1 MSWTQVAQ
9 HVRREIEG
17 AGELG
22 LDWVEFSEVV
32 GRQIRRLVA
41 YDAACWHTLDPA
53 TLLLTGNA
61 LTNLSDDGLPV
72 LAACEYGPDD
82 VNKWAFL
89 ARQSSV
95 AGRLRA
101 ATQGQ
106 PRLSPRYRQLLHPSG
121 IESELRVSFVDG
133 SAGWGAAGFYRADEN
148 DEFTNDDEVF
158 LAWLAPAVARGY
170 RHALVLDLLDE
181 SQTPGGPG
189 LIVLDAADEIQAIS
203 PPAEDWLG
211 TLMGGT
217 PAGRTLPLAVLALAA
232 RARAMDDMGVAA
244 ESSARV
250 RTPQGEWLLLR
261 ATPLHGAT
269 NGLLGITIEPAG
281 PPRHRAAAAD
291 RLRPVDTR
299 AGGRLRGAARRID
312 QEHRKRAVDLS
323 PHRPRPPQ
331 SHLRQTRR
339 PQPTRHGCP
348 HLLGA
353 LPATRRGRSSTHARR
368 LVRLWS
374 QANQGDH
381 GLTTGQQQTTARPAE
396 RQGAKRRRW
405 RAHESCPP
413 PGRRSPGR

>member
-32 GRQIRRLVA
+32 GRQIRRLVG

-89 ARQSSV
+89 ARQPSV

-211 TLMGGT
+211 ALMGGT

-281 PPRHRAAAAD
+281 PPDIAQ
-291 RLRPVDTR
+291 LLLTGYGLSTR
-299 AGGRLRGAARRID
+299 EQEVAYAVLRGASTKNIANELSI
-312 QEHRKRAVDLS
+312 S
-323 PHRPRPPQ
+323 PHTVQ
-331 SHLRQTRR
+331 DHLKAIFDKLDVRSRR
-339 PQPTRHGCP
+339 DMVARIYSEHYLPHVVAGRAPT
-348 HLLGA
+348 
-353 LPATRRGRSSTHARR
+353 
-368 LVRLWS
+368 
-374 QANQGDH
+374 
-381 GLTTGQQQTTARPAE
+381 
-396 RQGAKRRRW
+396 
-405 RAHESCPP
+405 
-413 PGRRSPGR
+413 PGGWFGSGIKPTKVITD